1 MSFIQQ
7 IFGPS
12 VPPAQ
17 ISAVLSAGYLLGC
30 LTLGYYLVRWQSGQD
45 IRQAGSGSVG
55 AKNVGRVLGVG
66 GFILTLL
73 ADFAK
78 GMLAVW
84 LAAHYLADERL
95 AALAMLAVVTGHIW
109 PAQLG
114 FHGGKGVATALGAM
128 LVYDPRMALIFA
140 GLAAGALILTR
151 RGVLSG
157 LAAFAFLPLA
167 ALFRDQGPFSVTPYS
182 LLAGMIL
189 FAHRKNL
196 AEEISHFASRRRVEP
211 AEPDHS

>member
-17 ISAVLSAGYLLGC
+17 ISAALSAGYLLGC
-30 LTLGYYLVRWQSGQD
+30 LTLGYYLVRWQTGQD
-45 IRQAGSGSVG
+45 IRQMGSGSVG

-73 ADFAK
+73 ADFTK
-78 GMLAVW
+78 GALAVW
-84 LAAHYLADERL
+84 LVAHYLADERL
-95 AALAMLAVVTGHIW
+95 AALAMLAVVMGHIW

-114 FHGGKGVATALGAM
+114 FHGGKGVATAFGAM

-140 GLAAGALILTR
+140 GLCLGALILTR
-151 RGVLSG
+151 RSVFSG

-182 LLAGMIL
+182 VLAGMIL

-196 AEEISHFASRRRVEP
+196 AEEMSHFASRRPVQP
-211 AEPDHS
+211 AKPDHS

>member
-30 LTLGYYLVRWQSGQD
+30 LTLGYYLVRWQTGQD
-45 IRQAGSGSVG
+45 IRQVGSGSVG
-55 AKNVGRVLGVG
+55 AKNVGRILGVG
-66 GFILTLL
+66 GYLITFL
-73 ADFAK
+73 ADFTK
-78 GMLAVW
+78 GALAVW

-95 AALAMLAVVTGHIW
+95 AALAMLAVVFGHIW

-114 FHGGKGVATALGAM
+114 FHGGKGAATAFGAM
-128 LVYDPRMALIFA
+128 LVYDPRMALIGV
-140 GLAAGALILTR
+140 GLCVGALILTR
-151 RGVLSG
+151 RSVISG
-157 LAAFAFLPLA
+157 LAAFACLPLA
-167 ALFRDQGPFSVTPYS
+167 ALFLDQGPFSVTPYS

-189 FAHRKNL
+189 IAHRKNL
-196 AEEISHFASRRRVEP
+196 VEEISRFASRRPVEP
-211 AEPDHS
+211 VKPDHS